1 MINDAKIIMLLVL
14 VSIASAYI
22 RFKGFFQA
30 TVDAVLAFWFGYGMY
45 CLLDY
50 FTISGACRTG
60 ISCIVILYA
69 RPLYDWGET
78 FIRTQL
84 TNFVMKYKK
93 GDKDD

>member
-60 ISCIVILYA
+60 ISCIVMLYA

-84 TNFVMKYKK
+84 TNFVTKYKK
-93 GDKDD
+93 GGKDD